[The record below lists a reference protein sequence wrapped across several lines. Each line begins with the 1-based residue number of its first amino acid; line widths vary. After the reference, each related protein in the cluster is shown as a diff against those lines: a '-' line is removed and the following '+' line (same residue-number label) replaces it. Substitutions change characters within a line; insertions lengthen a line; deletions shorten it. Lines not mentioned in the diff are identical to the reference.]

1 MTDPKLPPPANH
13 LQQTSIVPPTR
24 PPAVAPT
31 PRRSAHH
38 RRPFSADPVLGAPF
52 LVRVHAGTFPNRK
65 IGDVGASHDTTRE
78 ARHERTSAS
87 APAFDFGPLWWEG
100 RSLPPSQKASAFPP
114 RRRGMRKRE
123 FARGVW
129 GCAQP
134 PVSSDRMAGPSQTA
148 RPRPG
153 APRRAR
159 GDDARGFLPQPRP
172 WSGHGCPFCI
182 SFFQIFSYFQKSTWP
197 WVGQPFG

>member
-1 MTDPKLPPPANH
+1 MTDQKLRPANH
-13 LQQTSIVPPTR
+13 RQRTSSVPPTR

-52 LVRVHAGTFPNRK
+52 LVRVHAGTCPNRK

-100 RSLPPSQKASAFPP
+100 RSLPPSPHDDEECASASSRAGFGGAPSHPFPP
-114 RRRGMRKRE
+114 TGWLGRPKPPVRVRARLDARVVTTPGASCPNP
-123 FARGVW
+123 ARGL
-129 GCAQP
+129 G
-134 PVSSDRMAGPSQTA
+134 T
-148 RPRPG
+148 
-153 APRRAR
+153 
-159 GDDARGFLPQPRP
+159 DAHLSFPFSKFSVIFKNPH
-172 WSGHGCPFCI
+172 GHG
-182 SFFQIFSYFQKSTWP
+182 WADLL
-197 WVGQPFG
+197 G